1 MFSSSNIFVVRK
13 SRLVRYPTAKNFLNE
28 PNYSTMKRSA
38 GLIALLLFIIS
49 VNAQDAVVRKLQ
61 AETLRTLK
69 KEFADTIQ
77 RSWISGGVYSV
88 NVGQGSLSN
97 WAAGGD
103 DFSLSIATSLNLFA
117 FHKKNRNSWDN
128 TLDVNFGYINTTS
141 LGGRKNDDRFDLLS
155 KYGYSLGPKL
165 NLTTLF
171 NFRSQLLKGY
181 KYQEVEKDITIRNF
195 ASAFLA
201 PAYVVTSQGLDYK
214 PTKELSVFV
223 SPITSRWVIVNDDT
237 LSARGEYGVVPGET
251 SINQLGAFATIHY
264 QKSFNK
270 YVSYK
275 GRIDIFSNYK
285 RNPQNADL
293 YMTNT
298 LSARVAKII
307 AFSWNVDMIY
317 DDDAELF
324 GENGMSPA
332 LQLKSI
338 IGVGLQVRI

>member
-1 MFSSSNIFVVRK
+1 MQYQSGI
-13 SRLVRYPTAKNFLNE
+13 
-28 PNYSTMKRSA
+28 
-38 GLIALLLFIIS
+38 LLLKINSTELLHMKKFTGVFLILLS
-49 VNAQDAVVRKLQ
+49 CTVVSSQDAVIRKLQ
-61 AETLRTLK
+61 SETLRTPHK
-69 KEFADTIQ
+69 NYPDTIQ
-77 RSWISGGVYSV
+77 RSWITGGVYSI

-128 TLDVNFGYINTTS
+128 TLDMNFGYINTTS
-141 LGGRKNDDRFDLLS
+141 LGSRKNDDRFDLLS
-155 KYGYSLGPKL
+155 KYGFALNSKL
-165 NLTTLF
+165 NLTTLV

-181 KYQEVEKDITIRNF
+181 KYQELEKGIHIKKF

-201 PAYVVTSQGLDYK
+201 PAYVVTSQGLDFK

-223 SPITSRWVIVNDDT
+223 SPVTSRWIIVQDDT
-237 LSARGEYGVVPGET
+237 LSAQGEYGVVPGET

-264 QKSFNK
+264 QRSFNK

-275 GRIDIFSNYK
+275 GRIDIFSNYR

-298 LSARVAKII
+298 LSARVARII

-324 GENGMSPA
+324 GENGSSPA
-332 LQLKSI
+332 LQIKSI

>member
-1 MFSSSNIFVVRK
+1 
-13 SRLVRYPTAKNFLNE
+13 
-28 PNYSTMKRSA
+28 MKRSA
-38 GLIALLLFIIS
+38 GLIAPLLLFIS

-69 KEFADTIQ
+69 KEFPDTIQ
-77 RSWISGGVYSV
+77 RSWITGGVYSV

-181 KYQEVEKDITIRNF
+181 KYQEVEKDITVRNF